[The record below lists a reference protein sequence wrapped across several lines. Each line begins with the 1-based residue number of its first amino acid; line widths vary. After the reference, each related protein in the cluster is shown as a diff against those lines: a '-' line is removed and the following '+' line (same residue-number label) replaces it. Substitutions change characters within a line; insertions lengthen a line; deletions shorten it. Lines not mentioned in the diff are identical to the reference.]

1 MFDLL
6 IESLLSVIWYH
17 KSTSMKFSL
26 KLGVI
31 ISREIEK
38 QHEYPDIGV
47 TELILSNGMKV
58 CYKFTDFKNDQ
69 VLFCLL

>member
-1 MFDLL
+1 
-6 IESLLSVIWYH
+6 
-17 KSTSMKFSL
+17 MKFSL